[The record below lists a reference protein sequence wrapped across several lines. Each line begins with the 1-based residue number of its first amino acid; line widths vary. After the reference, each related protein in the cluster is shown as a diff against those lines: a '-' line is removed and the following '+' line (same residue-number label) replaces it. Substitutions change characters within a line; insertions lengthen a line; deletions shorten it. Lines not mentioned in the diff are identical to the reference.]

1 MQTVSATH
9 LARHTREILDQVAN
23 QGVVVA
29 VERNHA
35 TIAQIMPPQRTM
47 TAAQALSGLVLPTL
61 TLTQATAWINDSK
74 ADFGDLVRSPWA

>member
-23 QGVVVA
+23 PGVVVV

-47 TAAQALSGLVLPTL
+47 TAAQALAGLVLPTL
-61 TLTQATAWINDSK
+61 TLAQATAWLNDSK
-74 ADFGDLVRSPWA
+74 VDFGDLVRSPWE